1 MRGIIYVRFK
11 NGGDTVKRPLIT
23 MSAVTGKPTKRSAY
37 EYMQALKENG
47 IEQVMLY
54 PRSGCEVEYLS
65 EEWFDTVSYF
75 ISAASLLDM
84 CIWLYDDFNWPSG
97 DAGGRVT
104 AVPEYRLCAILTKGE
119 GKGQIT
125 VKSSHNSGLFG
136 EKYFPNL
143 LSDKAVDYFIQC
155 THEEYYRRFGNH
167 FGKIIKGMFT
177 DEPSIGYCCQ
187 GDCLPYYDGL
197 RQDYLEAYGISLDQ
211 DINEESPRLYKQ
223 AMAVISQRFKSC
235 YLDKINS
242 WCVSHGILSTGHF
255 MCDHNPFYGV
265 THSGNAPEN
274 LSSLSLPG
282 IDEIYTNFE
291 DECEMTLLSV
301 AELARG
307 ENGAMAELFAL
318 GSCDMSYTTKRAMIY
333 LCACHKIDHYF
344 LAVSHLDMRGN
355 MLVKD
360 YFNNFSPA
368 QPDFSG
374 MQLLSKVA
382 EHAATIAQKDFEPD
396 LYLRFPFEVACDNI
410 GKSIDT
416 MPFISLVNDLAFNQ
430 IQFKLTTKDEGDG
443 KTVTFNER
451 LEAFLGGKPFDI
463 SKFKK
468 APYVTDK
475 NGGAPR
481 GIFVRK
487 FRDGTFVVINLF
499 AKEGEY
505 DVFGKSVYLEKHGVW
520 LSSDILPHPTISE
533 LSAKFKVGYKNQNV
547 ARTMHVNGNKPCH
560 IHCACDTSVIFAV
573 REGVAATINGEK
585 ILCQSVAA
593 SVLPKGM
600 GEFYKASLPYVLKK
614 GVNTLTADNDF
625 KYMPSVILVGD
636 FSYEI
641 TPSDPYELTLLPR
654 KTECEE
660 NEYISDYGEI
670 ELSTEI
676 QIPENATQI
685 ELLGTTLLTKVH
697 LGGKMIGE
705 RAFAPYVYE
714 IPKELCG
721 KATSLKIVQ
730 YSSIAPIFGNVAYW
744 DKTVTLCGW
753 RGTPSPDQAP
763 FGVSKILFK

>member
-1 MRGIIYVRFK
+1 M
-11 NGGDTVKRPLIT
+11 KRPFIT
-23 MSAVTGKPTKRSAY
+23 MTAVTGKPTQKSAY

-75 ISAASLLDM
+75 ISAACQLDM

-104 AVPEYRLCAILTKGE
+104 AVPEYRLCAIVTKGE
-119 GKGQIT
+119 GKGQLT

-143 LSDKAVDYFIQC
+143 LSEKAVDYFIQC

-197 RQDYLEAYGISLDQ
+197 REDYFKAYSSSLDE
-211 DINEESPRLYKQ
+211 DISKESPLLYRQ
-223 AMAVISQRFKSC
+223 AMALISQRFKSC
-235 YLDKINS
+235 YLDKINT

-265 THSGNAPEN
+265 THSGNALKN
-274 LSSLSLPG
+274 LSCLSLPG

-291 DECEMTLLSV
+291 DECEMTLLSM

-318 GSCDMSYTTKRAMIY
+318 GPCDMSYTTKRAMIY

-355 MLVKD
+355 LLVKD

-368 QPDFSG
+368 QPDFEG
-374 MQLLSKVA
+374 MRLLSQDA
-382 EHAATIAQKDFEPD
+382 ERAVTVAQKDFEPD
-396 LYLRFPFEVACDNI
+396 LYLCFPLDIACDNI
-410 GKSIDT
+410 GKNMDT
-416 MPFISLVNDLAFNQ
+416 MPFISLVNELAFNQ
-430 IQFKLTTKDEGDG
+430 IQFKLTDKDKGDI

-463 SKFKK
+463 SKFKNEL
-468 APYVTDK
+468 YVTDK

-487 FRDGTFVVINLF
+487 FIDGTFVVINLF

-505 DVFGKSVYLEKHGVW
+505 NVFGKSVYLEKHGVY
-520 LSSDILPHPTISE
+520 LSDSNLPRPTLLE
-533 LSAKFKVGYKNQNV
+533 LSPKFEICYKNQNV

-560 IHCACDTSVIFAV
+560 IYCDRDVSVILAV
-573 REGVAATINGEK
+573 REGVTLEINGEK
-585 ILCQSVAA
+585 IKCQNTAD

-600 GEFYKASLPYVLKK
+600 DEFYKTSCPYVLKK
-614 GVNTLTADNDF
+614 GANTVTADNDF
-625 KYMPSVILVGD
+625 KYMPSVLLIGD

-641 TPSDPYELTLLPR
+641 TPSDPYELSLSPR
-654 KTECEE
+654 KAECVA
-660 NEYISDYGEI
+660 NEYVSDYGEI
-670 ELSTEI
+670 ELCAEI
-676 QIPENATQI
+676 SIPESATRI
-685 ELLGTTLLTKVH
+685 ELLGTTLFTRVYLE
-697 LGGKMIGE
+697 GKMIGE
-705 RAFAPYVYE
+705 RVFAPYEYE

-721 KATSLKIVQ
+721 KAASLKIVQ
-730 YSSIAPIFGNVAYW
+730 YSSIAPIFGDVSYW
-744 DKTVTLCGW
+744 DKAVEICGW
-753 RGTPSPDQAP
+753 RGTPSPNQPP
-763 FGVSKILFK
+763 FGISKFIFT